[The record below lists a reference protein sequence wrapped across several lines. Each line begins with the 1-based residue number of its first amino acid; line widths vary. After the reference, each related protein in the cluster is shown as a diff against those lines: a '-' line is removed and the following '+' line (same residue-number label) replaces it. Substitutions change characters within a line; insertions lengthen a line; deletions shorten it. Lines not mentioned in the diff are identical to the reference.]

1 MAKATF
7 VLDDDTLREIR
18 SLASRKGR
26 PQSHIVREAIAAYAR
41 QEERLTD
48 QDRARKLAVL
58 DELLARPRT
67 RPSSEVDAELEDIR
81 RSRSRGWRR
90 RSG

>member
-18 SLASRKGR
+18 SLASRKGK
-26 PQSHIVREAIAAYAR
+26 PQSHIVRQAIAAYAR

-48 QDRARKLAVL
+48 EDRARKLAML

-67 RPSSEVDAELEDIR
+67 RPSSAVDAELEDVR
-81 RSRSRGWRR
+81 RSRSRGWQR
-90 RSG
+90 RSD